1 MHRERGSLNENVC
14 ILEAGRVKISEI
26 FAYVLNGPPKLTE
39 LIIIEH
45 LSRSK
50 STPVS
55 SEIF

>member
-45 LSRSK
+45 LSRCK
-50 STPVS
+50 STHAL
-55 SEIF
+55 SEVF